1 MKLSPEFIERAESTW
16 QSRRSM
22 YLDWCQL
29 QRLLKHCLA
38 RIIERDIW
46 PAPEGTKDSWFI
58 PTIGYTE
65 EEITKIL
72 NAVNA
77 NRWKRRYHMMQL
89 DRERSRISTS
99 LALKLIAREFPFV
112 IEKTLVV
119 NGGILFFGPKHAYVK
134 DYQRGLDDD
143 KEKDVTVK
151 VTHEGVEYEFHYGS
165 EAYIFHTGIYNDI
178 HEGYGIK
185 GLLEYV
191 SLVHDCYISDSNR
204 TPLGALADYVAEHW
218 RKIRKKGRHEILD
231 EFYSHV

>member
-1 MKLSPEFIERAESTW
+1 
-16 QSRRSM
+16 
-22 YLDWCQL
+22 
-29 QRLLKHCLA
+29 
-38 RIIERDIW
+38 
-46 PAPEGTKDSWFI
+46 
-58 PTIGYTE
+58 
-65 EEITKIL
+65 
-72 NAVNA
+72 
-77 NRWKRRYHMMQL
+77 MMQL

-119 NGGILFFGPKHAYVK
+119 NGGVLFFGPKHAYVK
-134 DYQRGLDDD
+134 DYQRGLNDD

>member
-1 MKLSPEFIERAESTW
+1 
-16 QSRRSM
+16 M

-38 RIIERDIW
+38 RIIVRDIW

-77 NRWKRRYHMMQL
+77 NRWERKYHTMQL

-134 DYQRGLDDD
+134 DYQKGLDDD

-165 EAYIFHTGIYNDI
+165 EAYIVHTGIYNDI
-178 HEGYGIK
+178 HE
-185 GLLEYV
+185 
-191 SLVHDCYISDSNR
+191 
-204 TPLGALADYVAEHW
+204 
-218 RKIRKKGRHEILD
+218 
-231 EFYSHV
+231 